1 MGRYDKINIQ
11 KKTKG
16 LVFHS
21 NLMPYFEAADSDVL
35 IITEEDDRLDTLAF
49 QFYKDASLWW
59 VIAVYNNMT
68 NVDLKLEPGLQLR
81 IPNQPS
87 KVTTK
92 I

>member
-1 MGRYDKINIQ
+1 MGRYDKLNIQ
-11 KKTKG
+11 KKTNG

-21 NLMPYFEAADSDVL
+21 NLMPYFKAADSDVL

-68 NVDLKLEPGLQLR
+68 DVDLKLEPGLQLR
-81 IPNQPS
+81 IPNNPS
-87 KVTTK
+87 NVTNK

>member
-1 MGRYDKINIQ
+1 MGRYDKLNIQ
-11 KKTKG
+11 KKTNG

-49 QFYKDASLWW
+49 QFYKNASLWW
-59 VIAVYNNMT
+59 VIAVYNNLT
-68 NVDLKLEPGLQLR
+68 NIDLKLEPGLQLR
-81 IPNQPS
+81 IPIDPTY
-87 KVTTK
+87 VTNK

>member
-1 MGRYDKINIQ
+1 MGRYDKLNIQ
-11 KKTKG
+11 KKANG

-21 NLMPYFEAADSDVL
+21 NLMPYFKEVDSDVL

-68 NVDLKLEPGLQLR
+68 DVDLKLEPGLQLR
-81 IPNQPS
+81 IPNNPS
-87 KVTTK
+87 NVTNK

>member
-1 MGRYDKINIQ
+1 MGRYNKINIQ

-21 NLMPYFEAADSDVL
+21 NLMPYFEGADSDFL

-49 QFYKDASLWW
+49 QFYKNASLWW
-59 VIAVYNNMT
+59 VIAVYNNLT
-68 NVDLKLEPGLQLR
+68 NIDLKLEPGLQLR
-81 IPNQPS
+81 IPIDPTY
-87 KVTTK
+87 VTNK